1 MHPLPHPGPHVVPG
15 GSVGACNGATHQ
27 PNSSP
32 LGSLLPPAAA
42 PSCQALA
49 AAGAICQS
57 GVPFTVA
64 SRGRRPAQPRNCSTW
79 RRGVSSSAVTKALGK
94 GKEGWRGAVTLP
106 PPPLLLLAEW
116 LPPPPPPPAAEIVR
130 SSRPVPATPPQSP
143 RQRAVVTDDSPLV
156 PAGACFAAVVSPSS
170 S

>member
-79 RRGVSSSAVTKALGK
+79 RRGVSSSAVTKALGE

-106 PPPLLLLAEW
+106 PPPPLLLLAEW
-116 LPPPPPPPAAEIVR
+116 LPPPPPPAAEIVR

>member
-79 RRGVSSSAVTKALGK
+79 RRGVSSSAVTKALGE

-106 PPPLLLLAEW
+106 PPLLLLLAEW
-116 LPPPPPPPAAEIVR
+116 LPPPPPPAAEIVR